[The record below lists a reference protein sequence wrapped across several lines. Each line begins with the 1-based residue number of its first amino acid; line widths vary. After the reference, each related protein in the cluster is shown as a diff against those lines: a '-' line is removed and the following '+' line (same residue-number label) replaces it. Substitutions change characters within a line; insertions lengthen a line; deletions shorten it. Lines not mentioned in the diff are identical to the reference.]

1 MTKISFVNLKGGATK
16 TSSCMLTATQ
26 LTVLGHTVTVI
37 DLDSQG
43 SATNW
48 ARIAE
53 EDGTPLPFDVQVA
66 NIASLRSYKATTDF
80 TLVDTPPT
88 DPGAADAAVKFADV
102 VVVPTPPGYMD
113 TDRVWDT
120 AAFAAPQVPTY
131 VLMTRFD
138 GRTKDAEELIA
149 ALDKNGV
156 ARFET
161 VIPQNV
167 KAGRLRGTV
176 PDPAKFRYDVFTN
189 ELLEVL

>member
-1 MTKISFVNLKGGATK
+1 MTNIAFVNLKGGATK
-16 TSSCMLTATQ
+16 TTSCMLTAIQ
-26 LTVLGHTVTVI
+26 LTLLGYTVTVI

-43 SATNW
+43 SATDW
-48 ARIAE
+48 ARIAA

-66 NIASLRSYKATTDF
+66 NVASLRSYKPTTDF

-113 TDRVWDT
+113 TDRTWDT
-120 AAFAAPQVPTY
+120 AAFAAPQVSTY
-131 VLMTRFD
+131 VLMTRYD
-138 GRTKDAEELIA
+138 GRTKDAAELA
-149 ALDKNGV
+149 SALDEKGV

-167 KAGRLRGTV
+167 RAGRLRGTL
-176 PDPAKFRYDVFTN
+176 PDPAKFRYDDFTN